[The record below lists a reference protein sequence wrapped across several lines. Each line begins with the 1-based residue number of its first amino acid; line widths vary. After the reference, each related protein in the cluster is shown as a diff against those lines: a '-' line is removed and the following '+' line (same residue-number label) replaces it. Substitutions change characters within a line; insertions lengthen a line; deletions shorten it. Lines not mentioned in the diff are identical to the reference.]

1 VGAATRANASMLGA
15 ILQGE
20 HDCPRWL
27 VLVPKPPAKGT
38 VSRAAEWLKPSSWIN
53 SKVVLHFVCPVT
65 RTAVGG
71 GFELQL
77 PKDWVVRYGPAIRVG
92 LTMLQVGAAGAR
104 LAGLPV
110 PRLSELTGLAMES
123 MDAQLGYL
131 KELADGITAEYT
143 DLTVAAEVEGVPK
156 QLSEAVQKSYQEVRA
171 MRRSRRPPEVSRR
184 KPAHEKATHTSCC
197 RNHARQPAVAH
208 EPPPRRFRCDRCST
222 ACRPRRRAGRPRCA
236 TARAA
241 GW

>member
-1 VGAATRANASMLGA
+1 VGA
-15 ILQGE
+15 
-20 HDCPRWL
+20 
-27 VLVPKPPAKGT
+27 

-131 KELADGITAEYT
+131 KELVDGVSAELQQQGLGFVNEWAAEKLEGARAEYT
-143 DLTVAAEVEGVPK
+143 DLAVAAEVEGVPK
-156 QLSEAVQKSYQEVRA
+156 QLSEAVQKSYQEVR
-171 MRRSRRPPEVSRR
+171 SLLDSLPP
-184 KPAHEKATHTSCC
+184 KAQGWEAKVRDGKSCGLLKAVC
-197 RNHARQPAVAH
+197 EADGSFEWVEPKWKAAYEARG
-208 EPPPRRFRCDRCST
+208 
-222 ACRPRRRAGRPRCA
+222 RALLGLSEEELSA
-236 TARAA
+236 
-241 GW
+241 